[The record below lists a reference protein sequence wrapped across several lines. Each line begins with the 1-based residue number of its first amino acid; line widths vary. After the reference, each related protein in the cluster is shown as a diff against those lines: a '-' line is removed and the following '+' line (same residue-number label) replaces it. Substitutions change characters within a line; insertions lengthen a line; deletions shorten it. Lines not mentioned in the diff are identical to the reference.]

1 MRQQET
7 VSLEKDIELL
17 SDLIAV
23 GTLPQTLDAMKEMVC
38 LPTFV
43 LQDGYVGFVKK
54 SICPAVGCCSY
65 SIH

>member
-43 LQDGYVGFVKK
+43 LQGW
-54 SICPAVGCCSY
+54 ICRFCQEEYLPGSRVL
-65 SIH
+65 